1 VTRLDDAARQ
11 AAGLEQRAHRPW
23 PIPDGPWLLGQTWR
37 RLLFA
42 HWRGAIVN
50 STAGLAQ
57 LLRPRG
63 IRVNSVL
70 PGPVR
75 TPLISATMP
84 PDQVEG
90 FGSDTPLG
98 RPANRQN
105 WHPSTS

>member
-37 RLLFA
+37 R
-42 HWRGAIVN
+42 
-50 STAGLAQ
+50 LAQ